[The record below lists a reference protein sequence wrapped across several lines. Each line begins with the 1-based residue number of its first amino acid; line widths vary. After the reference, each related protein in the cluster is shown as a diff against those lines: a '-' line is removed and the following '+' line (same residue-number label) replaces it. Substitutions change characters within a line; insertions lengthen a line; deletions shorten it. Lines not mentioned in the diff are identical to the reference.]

1 MPKDN
6 NNVIPIRPEL
16 TEEEEKLA
24 LCEKIQDLQ
33 VDIEMLHD
41 NLTIIGADVS
51 ALCELRKTM
60 IALEL
65 WSEYIEEG
73 ETN

>member
-1 MPKDN
+1 MPKDK
-6 NNVIPIRPEL
+6 NNVIPIRPGL
-16 TEEEEKLA
+16 TEEEEYTLN
-24 LCEKIQDLQ
+24 CEKIQDLQ
-33 VDIEMLHD
+33 VEIEMLHD

-65 WSEYIEEG
+65 WSEYVEEG